1 MDILKLQIILF
12 WVAVGIYALGTVFY
26 IASILF
32 GRESFVGYG
41 TLAAWLG
48 VVPNTAA
55 IFARWYQVG
64 HFPYWNPYEVFTSYA
79 WGIVLVF
86 LIFQFFKSNLKIV
99 GTFVLPVAF
108 LLIGIGVM
116 SNPEAKEIPRT
127 FFTFW
132 LDLHIGFAK
141 LSAGAAIISAG
152 LSALYLIK
160 QKQQRQGRVNPT
172 LDRLPDLDKLDFFI
186 YRVTAFAFIMIGIM
200 IATGAVWAYKAWG
213 RYWGWDPIETWAL
226 ISWLVYGLY
235 LHLRMTMG
243 WKGNRTAWLSIVALV
258 LVIFSFWG
266 IPLFYD
272 SVHEHLKYTLA
283 K

>member
-12 WVAVGIYALGTVFY
+12 WVSVGIYALGTVFY
-26 IASILF
+26 IASIMF
-32 GRESFVGYG
+32 GRERFVAYG

-48 VVPNTAA
+48 VIPNTAA
-55 IFARWYQVG
+55 IFARWYQTG

-86 LIFQFFKSNLKIV
+86 LVFQHFKPSLKIV
-99 GTFVLPVAF
+99 GAFVLPIVF

-116 SNPEAKEIPRT
+116 GNPEAKDIPRT

-132 LDLHIGFAK
+132 LYVHIGFAK
-141 LSAGAAIISAG
+141 ISAASVIISTG
-152 LSALYLIK
+152 LAVLYLIK
-160 QKQQRQGRVNPT
+160 RKQELQVQVNPT
-172 LDRLPDLDKLDFFI
+172 LERLPDIDKLDYYS

-200 IATGAVWAYKAWG
+200 IASGAVWAYKAWG

-235 LHLRMTMG
+235 LHLRLTIG
-243 WKGNRTAWLSIVALV
+243 WKGTRTAWLSVGALF

-266 IPLFYD
+266 IPLVYD
-272 SVHEHLKYTLA
+272 SVHEHLKYTIT

>member
-12 WVAVGIYALGTVFY
+12 WASVVFFAAGTVFY
-26 IASILF
+26 VASILF
-32 GRESFVGYG
+32 KHERFINYG
-41 TLAAWLG
+41 TFFAWLG
-48 VVPNTAA
+48 FIPNTAA
-55 IFARWYQVG
+55 IFARWYQTG

-86 LIFQFFKSNLKIV
+86 LVFQHFKPSLKIV
-99 GTFVLPVAF
+99 GAFVLPVAF
-108 LLIGIGVM
+108 LLTGMGVM
-116 SNPEAKEIPRT
+116 GNPEVKDIPRT

-132 LDLHIGFAK
+132 LYVHIGFAK
-141 LSAGAAIISAG
+141 ISAASVIISAG
-152 LSALYLIK
+152 LAVLYLVK
-160 QKQQRQGRVNPT
+160 RRQQLEGRVNPT
-172 LDRLPDLDKLDFFI
+172 LERLPDVEKLDFFS

-200 IATGAVWAYKAWG
+200 IASGAVWAYKAWG

-235 LHLRMTMG
+235 LHLRITMG
-243 WKGNRTAWLSIVALV
+243 WKGNWTAWLSVIALV

-266 IPLFYD
+266 IPLVYD
-272 SVHEHLKYTLA
+272 SVHEHLKYKIT